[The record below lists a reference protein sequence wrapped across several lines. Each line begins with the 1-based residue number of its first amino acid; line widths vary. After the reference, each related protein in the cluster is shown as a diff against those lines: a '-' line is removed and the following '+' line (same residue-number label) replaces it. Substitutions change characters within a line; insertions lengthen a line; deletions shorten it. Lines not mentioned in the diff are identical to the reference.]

1 MGKAIPY
8 DYRLKI
14 VEQIKS
20 GASYDALSQEMGY
33 SKSGIKKIW
42 YAFKKE
48 GEASLKNKYINCG
61 RNSDYSG
68 TVRSAVKELRD
79 NGQGGSYIRSKLLQ
93 KYPQLTIPSERTL
106 QRWWVKEGSNSKK
119 GRPEAVEKKS
129 GVIKHMTLG
138 K

>member
-14 VEQIKS
+14 VERIKS
-20 GASYDALSQEMGY
+20 GESYDAITEEMGY

-48 GEASLKNKYINCG
+48 GEASLKNKYTNCG
-61 RNSDYSG
+61 RNSDYTSA
-68 TVRSAVKELRD
+68 VRDAVKELRD
-79 NGQGGSYIRSKLLQ
+79 NEQGGGYIRSKLLQ
-93 KYPQLTIPSERTL
+93 KYPQLAAPSERTL
-106 QRWWVKEGSNSKK
+106 QRWWVIEGSNNKK

-129 GVIKHMTLG
+129 GVK
-138 K
+138 